1 MKIIFSILFFLATT
15 GCGFKVLNHT
25 EIKNYEILEIKAE
38 GDNKVNF
45 FLKSELNNL
54 LNANRSVDKLIISI
68 NTKKTKSIKEKNK
81 KNQITKY
88 NINVDSSVELN
99 FINKGLIK
107 TILLNREGFYNVNIN
122 HSITLNNQKNIEK
135 NINDKLSQDLSNKI
149 IKIINEF

>member
-15 GCGFKVLNHT
+15 GCGFKVLDHT

-38 GDNKVNF
+38 GNKKVNF

-54 LNANRSVDKLIISI
+54 LNANNAADKLIISI
-68 NTKKTKSIKEKNK
+68 KTKKTKSIKEKNK

-88 NINVDSSVELN
+88 NINIDSSIELN

-107 TILLNREGFYNVNIN
+107 NIFLNKEGFYNVDTN
-122 HSITLNNQKNIEK
+122 HSITRNNQKNIEK
-135 NINDKLSQDLSNKI
+135 NLNDKLSQDLSNKI
-149 IKIINEF
+149 IKTINEF

>member
-1 MKIIFSILFFLATT
+1 MRIIISLIFFLVTT
-15 GCGFKVLNHT
+15 GCGFKVLDHSG
-25 EIKNYEILEIKAE
+25 IKNYEILEIKAE
-38 GDNKVNF
+38 GNKKVNF

-122 HSITLNNQKNIEK
+122 HSITLNNQRNVEK
-135 NINDKLSQDLSNKI
+135 NLNDKLSQDLSNKI
-149 IKIINEF
+149 IKIINDF

>member
-15 GCGFKVLNHT
+15 GCGFKVLDHT

-38 GDNKVNF
+38 GNKKVNF

-122 HSITLNNQKNIEK
+122 HSITLNNQRNVEK
-135 NINDKLSQDLSNKI
+135 NLNDKLSQDLSNKI
-149 IKIINEF
+149 IKIINDF

>member
-1 MKIIFSILFFLATT
+1 MKIILSLLFFLATT
-15 GCGFKVLNHT
+15 GCGFKVLDHT

-135 NINDKLSQDLSNKI
+135 NLNDKLSQDLSNKI